1 MKKTVLAFGL
11 TILTV
16 FTLFGFER
24 GNTSVQWFPPMTPLI
39 SFPWEN
45 YATSSRLEFQNSN
58 LPPTGYPWSD
68 GYEDRVTVGIRLGVE
83 APFLEIRNDEWR
95 IYAGSP
101 FSLEVIN
108 DFFQTDTAPI
118 VNTDFWFGMRL
129 EGIYFL
135 NTGWP
140 GNIAFSSLPVYH
152 ESTHLGDE
160 VALAMAE
167 NDPDFYR
174 INVSYEAWKFT
185 LSLDEWE
192 RDDSPAYNLRFGI
205 GGNWNSDGYYN
216 LPGPSERGST
226 WPEGA
231 FYPSRRGMEYS
242 GQFNLVFPRGFPAI
256 GKWIFQGGVEVRNR
270 ILFDYLSASDEKRI
284 WTVVASAGWYRY
296 PEGFLGRKIGFYT
309 RVQYGQNPMGQFRE
323 QSGYFVFATGISF
336 GL

>member
-39 SFPWEN
+39 SFPWET

-83 APFLEIRNDEWR
+83 APFLEIRNDAWR

-129 EGIYFL
+129 EGVYYL

-167 NDPDFYR
+167 NDADFYR

-192 RDDSPAYNLRFGI
+192 RDDSPAFNLRFGI

-226 WPEGA
+226 WPDGA

-242 GQFNLVFPRGFPAI
+242 GQLNLVIPRGFPAI

-309 RVQYGQNPMGQFRE
+309 RVYYGQNPMGQFRE